1 MDEEIEAILAA
12 TRVPQR
18 RGYVY
23 CIGPYARRVSFSS
36 QQHRALNLVWAL
48 KQDDQLRK
56 GMRIA
61 IVGGGIAGLTA
72 ALAFGF
78 EQCTVHVFEQSQQ
91 KLSLQ
96 RHTEHRFVSPTINQW
111 PHVEPSIT
119 TRLPFLEWHAGSCAQ
134 AVRVIEKQFD
144 AAAGRNVAV
153 FDNVRVSEI
162 RDPVDGRVR
171 LDLEPLVPRAR
182 LPEDI
187 DYDLAVIAIGFGE
200 ESNDT
205 TLPHTSY
212 WQPDAL
218 EQHRSWHLKDE
229 HLVSGCGDG
238 GLIDALRIV
247 HQHFDKGELAQR
259 VASLLWGTELAETIR
274 KAEKVARVR
283 SDGLQHLA
291 TTYGDAARVID
302 TDNHYDSVR
311 KLLDT
316 SLGKVGARAWLMDN
330 ELAAPYSFNAA
341 PIHKLL
347 VAHAMRHHRLRFQQG
362 TLTIHEGMARING
375 THAVKPPD
383 SRVVIRHGARAAFGK
398 LLTEDEIDSLET
410 NQRPYAELM
419 TTPYWCRE
427 HYPKARRAMD
437 GWPKYDRRDGQFIA
451 DRRELAEE
459 AINALYPG
467 SALNVSARTTY
478 LEVTLHRE
486 MQLPLQELFGIDV
499 TYGGIASRWL
509 L

>member
-18 RGYVY
+18 NGHVY

-36 QQHRALNLVWAL
+36 QQNRALNLVWAL

-61 IVGGGIAGLTA
+61 VVGGGIAGLTA

-119 TRLPFLEWHAGSCAQ
+119 TRLPFLEWYAGSCAQ
-134 AVRVIEKQFD
+134 VVRVIEKQFD

-162 RDPVDGRVR
+162 REPVDGRVR
-171 LDLEPLVPRAR
+171 LDLEPVVSLARVP
-182 LPEDI
+182 EEI

-200 ESNDT
+200 ESNTT

-212 WQPDAL
+212 WLADAL
-218 EQHRSWHLKDE
+218 EQHRARHVQDE

-247 HQHFDKGELAQR
+247 HQRFDKGELALR
-259 VASLLWGTELAETIR
+259 VATLLWDTELAETIR

-283 SDGLQHLA
+283 PDGLQHLA
-291 TTYGDAARVID
+291 TTYVEAARIID
-302 TDNHYDSVR
+302 TDNHYDAVR
-311 KLLDT
+311 TLLDD

-330 ELAAPYSFNAA
+330 GLAAPYSFNAA

-362 TLTIHEGMARING
+362 TITVQDGMARING
-375 THAVKPPD
+375 THTIKPPD
-383 SRVVIRHGARAAFGK
+383 SRVVIRHGASAAFDK
-398 LLTEDEIDSLET
+398 LLTKAEVNSLET

-419 TTPYWCRE
+419 TTPYWCSE
-427 HYPKARRAMD
+427 HYPRARRAMD
-437 GWPKYDRRDGQFIA
+437 GWPKYDRSDGQFIA

-467 SALNVSARTTY
+467 SALNVSARRTY
-478 LEVTLHRE
+478 LEVTLRRE
-486 MQLPLQELFGIDV
+486 MQLPLQELFGIKV
-499 TYGGIASRWL
+499 EYGGIASRGL